1 VLEVNLLF
9 SCQFSPLSFLLPQ
22 AHLLHLT
29 TVVCSFLA
37 LPRVLFIDVTPSE
50 EMQEWRIYPGWFVT
64 LVSRLVP
71 TWVHKLADLCT
82 NPIGK
87 LFSARDRT
95 PEVTVTSLPC
105 PQHNCSRSGRL
116 CSWAC
121 RKATSRWYG
130 LLLALRRFS
139 GKPGMAST
147 SFSNKALPTRQPAQ
161 STWRLPLSLRRIT
174 ADLQH

>member
-1 VLEVNLLF
+1 MLEVNLWF

-50 EMQEWRIYPGWFVT
+50 EMQEWQIYSGWFVT
-64 LVSRLVP
+64 LVSGLVP

-95 PEVTVTSLPC
+95 PEVTVTSPPL
-105 PQHNCSRSGRL
+105 S
-116 CSWAC
+116 
-121 RKATSRWYG
+121 
-130 LLLALRRFS
+130 
-139 GKPGMAST
+139 
-147 SFSNKALPTRQPAQ
+147 PAQ
-161 STWRLPLSLRRIT
+161 LQQIREAVQLGVQEGNKPLVRSVAGIEALLRETRDGLNQLQQQGFTYTTTSTVYLAAPPQPS
-174 ADLQH
+174 QNNG